1 MKNSDVWAVHLLTAS
16 GAALALAAALSAA
29 DDHWEAAF
37 LWLGLALIVDGI
49 DGPFARRFDVS
60 ERVPWFDGGLLDF
73 VIDYATYVLVPA
85 MILVRSGLL
94 TQPYA
99 VIAGIVVA
107 VVGALYFA
115 DTRMKTPEAAFRG
128 FPAVWNVVV
137 FQLMVYKWPEP
148 VTLLIIAV
156 FAVVTFTGVEFV
168 HPVRV
173 VRLRPLTLAM
183 AALWAVLGLTALA
196 YALSPPT
203 WIVVL
208 FALVNAYFTVIGVFL
223 QLTRPKFAT

>member
-1 MKNSDVWAVHLLTAS
+1 
-16 GAALALAAALSAA
+16 LALAAAICAA
-29 DDHWEAAF
+29 NDHWQASF
-37 LWLGLALIVDGI
+37 FWLGIALIVDGV

-60 ERVPWFDGGLLDF
+60 ERLPWFDGGLLDF
-73 VIDYATYVLVPA
+73 VVDYTTYVFVPA
-85 MILVRSGLL
+85 IILVRSGLL
-94 TQPYA
+94 TPPFS

-115 DTRMKTPEAAFRG
+115 DTRMKTPESAFRG

-137 FQLMVYKWPEP
+137 FQLMVYKWPEAID
-148 VTLLIIAV
+148 LIIIAA
-156 FAVVTFTGVEFV
+156 FAIVTFTGVEFV

-183 AALWAVLGLTALA
+183 CAAWAVLGLAALFYNLA
-196 YALSPPT
+196 PPT
-203 WIVVL
+203 WVVVL

-223 QLTRPKFAT
+223 QVTRPKIAA

>member
-1 MKNSDVWAVHLLTAS
+1 MRNLDVWAVHLLTAS
-16 GAALALAAALSAA
+16 GAALALAAAVAA
-29 DDHWEAAF
+29 SNDQWQASF
-37 LWLGLALIVDGI
+37 LWLGIALIVDGV

-60 ERVPWFDGGLLDF
+60 ERLPWFDGGLLDF
-73 VIDYATYVLVPA
+73 VIDYATYVFVPA

-94 TQPYA
+94 APPFSI
-99 VIAGIVVA
+99 IAGIVVA

-148 VTLLIIAV
+148 VTLAIIAV

-183 AALWAVLGLTALA
+183 AALWAVLGLTALIYNLA
-196 YALSPPT
+196 PPT
-203 WIVVL
+203 WVVVV
-208 FALVNAYFTVIGVFL
+208 FALVNAYFTVIGVYL
-223 QLTRPKFAT
+223 QLTRPKIAT